1 MTAITPQRFDYTAI
15 PDIPGLQTG
24 MPALPIILKYQER
37 SLTIEGLVD
46 SGSTVN
52 VLPYD
57 IGLQLGLEW
66 ETQQVPVPLHG
77 NLQDAS
83 AYGVVLSGQVNPFP
97 ELPLVFAWTQIP
109 RPRSRLL
116 LGQMNFFQHF
126 DVWFSGIQ
134 QTFVLTLAK
143 KAPQEH

>member
-1 MTAITPQRFDYTAI
+1 MTSRKPQRFDYTAA

-24 MPALPIILKYQER
+24 MPVLPITLNYQEH
-37 SLTIEGLVD
+37 SLTVEGLVD

-57 IGLQLGLEW
+57 IGLQLGLDW
-66 ETQQVPVPLHG
+66 EIQRVSVTLRG
-77 NLQDAS
+77 NLQKTPAF
-83 AYGVVLSGQVNPFP
+83 GVVLTVQVDPFP
-97 ELPLVFAWTQIP
+97 ALPLVFAWTQTP
-109 RPRSRLL
+109 RPQSRLL

-126 DVWFSGIQ
+126 DVWFSGIR

-143 KAPQEH
+143 NVPQEH